1 VKSIRFKSAEGAV
14 RFYLLLDEEMLR
26 YVPAIYP
33 GEKVYL
39 PKKIPCPKCGG
50 RDFRWTESKKKGARW
65 ICAAPL
71 CGRTWPTHP
80 VVDSARGG
88 RHGRPPMER
97 FRDLFVDLGR
107 ILFLPAREGGITEQE
122 RQVLFG
128 YVRLQDQR
136 LPHGSRRVQVLTHA
150 LQRRRGGSRWTV
162 YRVRQLLDSAR
173 RKVERMLELAHLMK
187 EE

>member
-1 VKSIRFKSAEGAV
+1 VKRIQFKSAEGAV

-50 RDFRWTESKKKGARW
+50 RDFRWSESKKKGARW
-65 ICAAPL
+65 ICAASK
-71 CGRTWPTHP
+71 CGRDWPTHP
-80 VVDSARGG
+80 VVDSVRGG
-88 RHGRPPMER
+88 RHGSPPMEK

-107 ILFLPAREGGITEQE
+107 ILFLPAAKGGISGEE

-128 YVRLQDQR
+128 YVQLQDQP
-136 LPHGSRRVQVLTHA
+136 LPHGSRRVQVLAHA
-150 LQRRRGGSRWTV
+150 LQRRRGSSKWTV

-173 RKVERMLELAHLMK
+173 RKVERQLEVASLLQG
-187 EE
+187 E